1 MALLKL
7 YLTPT
12 LLLLALCC
20 SLWEVSH
27 SMPVNNNKG
36 ETDSCVFYARTLLEN
51 ITDLLMQPQLFSGI
65 NCTRQNM
72 ELISETNTP
81 TVCSPTNST
90 CSGIITPAFDKDKC
104 VKDMGNDLIHYYRYL
119 SAQPDPDSI
128 IGPSVLHSL
137 RELMENCFKLSPP
150 ESSTSNQA
158 VVERS
163 SNYNERLSLCK
174 VLKGFQVRTVT
185 INRAISYLNHIK
197 HTN

>member
-1 MALLKL
+1 APSLHN
-7 YLTPT
+7 YAHPWHLTPT

-36 ETDSCVFYARTLLEN
+36 ETVSCVFYARTLLEN

-137 RELMENCFKLSPP
+137 RESFLINRTAL
-150 ESSTSNQA
+150 
-158 VVERS
+158 VERS

>member
-1 MALLKL
+1 MALLKLCEYHIYDL

-36 ETDSCVFYARTLLEN
+36 ETVSCVFYARTLLEN

-137 RELMENCFKLSPP
+137 RELMEAL
-150 ESSTSNQA
+150 
-158 VVERS
+158 VERS